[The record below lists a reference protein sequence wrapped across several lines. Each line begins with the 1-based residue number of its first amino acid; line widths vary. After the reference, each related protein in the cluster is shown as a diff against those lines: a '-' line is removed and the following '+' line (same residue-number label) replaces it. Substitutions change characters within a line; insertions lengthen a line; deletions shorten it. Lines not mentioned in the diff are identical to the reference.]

1 MLKQSFIQLILF
13 DKERNGIAMK
23 VHLTAQFAKSSRNS
37 VRNATTKEI
46 AKSRI
51 SSHGFFDILP
61 FAGNGSS
68 TTAPWPRSP
77 SSCVLHVV
85 FVIAPW
91 PRSPSSC
98 ILHDVLVIAPTAR
111 RTEAPSLPSVL
122 FHVIHFIFDCV
133 DQIED
138 DERQEKQNQS
148 KLKTE

>member
-68 TTAPWPRSP
+68 TTT
-77 SSCVLHVV
+77 
-85 FVIAPW
+85 PW